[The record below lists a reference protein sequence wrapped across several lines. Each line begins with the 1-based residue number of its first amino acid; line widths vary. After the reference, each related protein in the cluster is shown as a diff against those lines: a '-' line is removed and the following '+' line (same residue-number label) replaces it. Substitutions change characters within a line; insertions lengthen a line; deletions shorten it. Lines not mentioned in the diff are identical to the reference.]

1 MCVVR
6 ETNSQRSVFE
16 CRYKGLLIRTEEILI
31 EQQIIILPGFFSAE
45 RYPVGIV
52 LFFLLFLCIHT
63 QTHTELCFLCS
74 YLPPNLDPIFD
85 F

>member
-1 MCVVR
+1 MSIQQTVDS
-6 ETNSQRSVFE
+6 N
-16 CRYKGLLIRTEEILI
+16 TEEILI
-31 EQQIIILPGFFSAE
+31 GQQIIILPGFFSVE
-45 RYPVGIV
+45 HCPGGIV
-52 LFFLLFLCIHT
+52 LFLLFLCIHT